1 VSAWFPP
8 SEVYILTG
16 ETTLNVGPGY
26 RSGQGGR
33 SWTSVSDSWRRWA
46 VDGTWKNGSGKERV
60 MAGRRTDVG
69 AGSKQQRDAS
79 DRKADGGK
87 DEGGI

>member
-16 ETTLNVGPGY
+16 ETTLNVGPEC

-33 SWTSVSDSWRRWA
+33 SWTSVSDSWRQWVVGGGR
-46 VDGTWKNGSGKERV
+46 DMEERV
-60 MAGRRTDVG
+60 GEG
-69 AGSKQQRDAS
+69 ARHGW
-79 DRKADGGK
+79 
-87 DEGGI
+87 